1 MSDAPALGL
10 LLDVDGPVASPV
22 TRTIAIPSIATD
34 IVSLANGGVPVVF
47 NTGRSDQFLRDE
59 VVGPLVHGGLLP
71 HARVF
76 GVCEKGGTWFR
87 ITPSGAGDLTVDE
100 TLFPFSAL
108 VSAVDELV
116 TARFAETVFFDRTKR
131 TMIAVEQRLDVASD
145 DYLALQAVIDHAI
158 IDLCAELGLGSMWR
172 NERRPAVDGS
182 ISIRL
187 DPSIIS
193 TDIESVRVGKD
204 LGAERGLDL
213 IAASGPVPAVWR
225 TMGDSRVDYAMADWL
240 YDAGYEIS
248 HVDVR
253 PADGIPEKPYP
264 VLTAAA
270 ELTND
275 AAGAVFLRR
284 WATRLIDG
292 AKPAFPVSVTPPI
305 VSTDHEW
312 RPEAR
317 PGG

>member
-1 MSDAPALGL
+1 MSDTPALGL

-22 TRTIAIPSIATD
+22 TRSIAIPSIAAD
-34 IVSLANGGVPVVF
+34 IVALANAGVPVVF
-47 NTGRSDQFLRDE
+47 NTGRSDQFLKDE
-59 VVGPLVHGGLLP
+59 VVGPLVEGGLLP

-76 GVCEKGGTWFR
+76 GVCEKGGSWFR
-87 ITPSGAGDLTVDE
+87 ITPDGAGDLSIDE
-100 TLFPFSAL
+100 SLFPYSDL
-108 VSAVDELV
+108 VTAVDELV
-116 TARFAETVFFDRTKR
+116 TARFADTVFFDRTKR

-145 DYLALQAVIDHAI
+145 DYLALQSVIDHAV
-158 IDLCAELGLGSMWR
+158 IDLCTESGLGSVWR
-172 NERRPAVDGS
+172 NERYPAADGS

-204 LGAERGLDL
+204 FGAERALAL

-240 YDAGYEIS
+240 HAAGYEIA

-253 PADGIPEKPYP
+253 PADGVPEKPYP
-264 VLTAAA
+264 VLTAATA
-270 ELTND
+270 LTND

-284 WATRLIDG
+284 WAAR
-292 AKPAFPVSVTPPI
+292 I
-305 VSTDHEW
+305 VEG
-312 RPEAR
+312 EADDAAA
-317 PGG
+317 

>member
-1 MSDAPALGL
+1 MSDVPALGL

-22 TRTIAIPSIATD
+22 TRSIAIPSIATD
-34 IVSLANGGVPVVF
+34 IVALANAGVPVVF
-47 NTGRSDQFLRDE
+47 NTGRSDQFLKDE
-59 VVGPLVHGGLLP
+59 VVGPLVEGGLLP

-76 GVCEKGGTWFR
+76 GVCEKGGSWFR
-87 ITPSGAGDLTVDE
+87 ITPTGAGDLSIDE
-100 TLFPFSAL
+100 SLFPYP
-108 VSAVDELV
+108 DLV
-116 TARFAETVFFDRTKR
+116 TAVDDLVTERFADTVFFDRTKR

-145 DYLALQAVIDHAI
+145 DYLAQQSVIDRAVID
-158 IDLCAELGLGSMWR
+158 LCTESGLGTMWR
-172 NERRPAVDGS
+172 NERHPAPDGS

-204 LGAERGLDL
+204 FGAERALTL
-213 IAASGPVPAVWR
+213 VAASGPVPAVWR

-240 YDAGYEIS
+240 HAADYEIA

-253 PADGIPEKPYP
+253 PADGVPEKPYP

-270 ELTND
+270 ALTND

-284 WATRLIDG
+284 WASRIVEGTAPDDH
-292 AKPAFPVSVTPPI
+292 PA
-305 VSTDHEW
+305 
-312 RPEAR
+312 
-317 PGG
+317 